1 MIAIVGTLIFMIF
14 ALTIVYLG
22 VRNPQDHAP
31 KH

>member
-22 VRNPQDHAP
+22 TREPHKHVP

>member
-22 VRNPQDHAP
+22 TRKPHNQMP

>member
-1 MIAIVGTLIFMIF
+1 MIAIAGALIFLAF

-22 VRNPQDHAP
+22 IREPHKHVP

>member
-1 MIAIVGTLIFMIF
+1 MIAIVGTLIFVAF

-22 VRNPQDHAP
+22 TREPHKHAP

>member
-22 VRNPQDHAP
+22 VRRPPDHAP
-31 KH
+31 KR

>member
-1 MIAIVGTLIFMIF
+1 MIAIIGTLVFVAF

-22 VRNPQDHAP
+22 VKQSEKHAP

>member
-1 MIAIVGTLIFMIF
+1 MIAIAGALIFLVF

-22 VRNPQDHAP
+22 VRKPHP

>member
-1 MIAIVGTLIFMIF
+1 MIAIAGALIFLVF

-22 VRNPQDHAP
+22 TRTPHKHAP